1 MKLNRHHGGW
11 VIILSLMVTL
21 ILAIMPLPVWAA
33 AWRPDWS
40 ALVLIYWCIAT
51 PQRVSVATGW
61 VVGIFH
67 DVLYDTLLGQH
78 ALTYCFIAYLCVKW
92 HRRIR
97 LYPLWQQ
104 AMGVF
109 LMVAAN
115 QFFEFAINNL
125 LGHPHPAPFYTSSLP
140 PAITSMFLWPWL
152 FVILRDLRRTY
163 RVF

>member
-1 MKLNRHHGGW
+1 MNLKRHHGGW
-11 VIILSLMVTL
+11 VIILSLVVSY
-21 ILAIMPLPVWAA
+21 ILAIMPIPAWAA
-33 AWRPDWS
+33 GWRPDWS

-78 ALTYCFIAYLCVKW
+78 ALSYCLIAYFCVKW

-109 LMVAAN
+109 FIIAAN
-115 QFFEFAINNL
+115 QLFEFTINSL
-125 LGHPHPAPFYTSSLP
+125 LGHPPYQGLITFLLPAV
-140 PAITSMFLWPWL
+140 TSMILWPWL